1 MMKISTKGRYALRI
15 MLDLAANAEDE
26 PVSLRDVAE
35 RQQIT
40 LKYMES
46 IMSILLQAR
55 LVISTRGKTGGYRL
69 SRKPQEYDIYEI
81 LTAAEGDLAPV
92 KCLAEEENTCPLSSN
107 CITLPLWEGLNGAIK
122 DYLRQYTL
130 ADLLQNG
137 RSNLQSCDN
146 L

>member
-15 MLDLAANAEDE
+15 MLDLATNAGGT

-46 IMSILLQAR
+46 IMAILLQAR
-55 LVISTRGKTGGYRL
+55 LVTSTRGKTGGYSL
-69 SRKPQEYDIYEI
+69 SREPQEYDIYEI

-92 KCLAEEENTCPLSSN
+92 KCLAEEENPCPLSSS
-107 CITLPLWEGLNGAIK
+107 CITLPLWEGLNGVIK
-122 DYLRQYTL
+122 DYLQQYTL

>member
-15 MLDLAANAEDE
+15 MLDLAKNGHDT

-46 IMSILLQAR
+46 IMSILLR
-55 LVISTRGKTGGYRL
+55 EGLVTSTRGKSGGYLLARA
-69 SRKPQEYDIYEI
+69 PETYNIYAI

-92 KCLAEEENTCPLSSN
+92 KCLEGSVNDCPLRLN
-107 CITLPLWEGLNGAIK
+107 CITLPLWEGLDAVIK
-122 DYLRQYTL
+122 NYLQQYTL
-130 ADLLQNG
+130 NDLLQSGRNG
-137 RSNLQSCDN
+137 LQACTG